1 MLSFKNGTTKKLEQE
16 SKETAAKLK
25 RYSEFKSVKVNK
37 DRIDFD
43 LSVEHVE
50 ELMNQHSFYIDDI
63 HSYKFNI
70 FNFSQSVGR
79 NMQMPFMATALLKT
93 NNLL

>member
-1 MLSFKNGTTKKLEQE
+1 MDLHKKLEQE

-50 ELMNQHSFYIDDI
+50 ELMN
-63 HSYKFNI
+63 
-70 FNFSQSVGR
+70 
-79 NMQMPFMATALLKT
+79 
-93 NNLL
+93 

>member
-1 MLSFKNGTTKKLEQE
+1 MDLQKKLDREE
-16 SKETAAKLK
+16 KETTAKLK

-50 ELMNQHSFYIDDI
+50 ELMNQHNFYLDDI
-63 HSYKFNI
+63 KNYKFNI
-70 FNFSQSVGR
+70 FNFS
-79 NMQMPFMATALLKT
+79 
-93 NNLL
+93 